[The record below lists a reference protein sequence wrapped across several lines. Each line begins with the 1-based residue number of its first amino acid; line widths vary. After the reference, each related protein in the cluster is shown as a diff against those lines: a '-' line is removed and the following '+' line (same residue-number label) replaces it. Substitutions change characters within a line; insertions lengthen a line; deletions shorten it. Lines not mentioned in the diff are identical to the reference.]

1 MNVEAFLT
9 IRLSAILTKNN
20 GRKIEK
26 LGHFY
31 SRNKL
36 HSLIFFFFT
45 ILNKWPL
52 VMNPIVWSNLIN
64 GSIACRVMVGVD
76 SIAWKETK
84 LPYCYIKA
92 VFRALAL
99 PFTPFL
105 KRFHLPV
112 ISYSSSIHFM
122 RFTFPS
128 GEASPHWWAPKWS
141 ECKELWWKIHQ
152 SE

>member
-1 MNVEAFLT
+1 
-9 IRLSAILTKNN
+9 
-20 GRKIEK
+20 
-26 LGHFY
+26 
-31 SRNKL
+31 
-36 HSLIFFFFT
+36 
-45 ILNKWPL
+45 
-52 VMNPIVWSNLIN
+52 MNPIVWSNLIN

-152 SE
+152 SEEKGKLNMVPIIAEKSPWFCLVYNQDISQCLLKCPGKHFHLMWAKFRWFC